1 VITKVA
7 CTNSK
12 CANHRKPKSVASA
25 MLTGYDPK
33 VCAICGG
40 KMKVVEQINTSG
52 KGRRAGSRRPSRRS
66 SRS

>member
-7 CTNSK
+7 CTNPK
-12 CANHRKPKSVASA
+12 CANYEKRKSVASA

-33 VCAICGG
+33 VCPICDG
-40 KMKVVEQINTSG
+40 KMKAVEQINTSG
-52 KGRRAGSRRPSRRS
+52 KGMRAGVRRPSRSS